1 MLYMNNIIQEAVD
14 ISSGRN
20 FIPNRMRYRL
30 PMSKTNNSIFLL
42 SDSYEYDI
50 ELIKKIPPPKTDY
63 KQILI
68 PYKVIDKIGVRPF
81 RFIMTQNE
89 FNKKI
94 TYLDDQKLIPK
105 LIPLRYP
112 YPKNIENNLYIPIS
126 EIMKGITPYLRQLPL
141 QKIKMDIFS
150 LFNQIM
156 FHFNFSKNKILIIDV
171 NRFPIYQNL
180 NVDTYKT
187 DLINSLLTAYM
198 FNPPETIKRM
208 DWTFIFRASDVDYK
222 FDLRTWDRRD
232 ITLMRNMLKEIGKPN
247 ATTAK
252 TNEEAGESVDDFTKS
267 DESVDTSIT
276 TVSGELTETID
287 EVPNESEQIGGENI
301 SDTEITGMLERNKSV
316 TDSLK
321 ATLSKYKDQIPA
333 SVQTTDNESEKVAK
347 AQLYNAKTLSI
358 NAQLISRINPDKS
371 KISNYETIA
380 NDLTPVG
387 DAPVEKQIIDKAAK
401 SLAQDV
407 QPVDTSKTDT
417 VVTSA
422 RELKIRKQVGQL
434 KLNNVTFDTLATVT
448 DTPLPIP
455 RKPRNIVTT
464 CPSAQK
470 STPFTSIAKE
480 YEDNLM
486 DRDIVAT
493 FMNLSSLP
501 DGFYVT
507 NVEVTDISTATTLM
521 NNWRVTLKN
530 KSSDKSSVI
539 NIRVPKVIN
548 GRFYNNGIW
557 YNIGKQDFPIP
568 ILKISKK
575 KVIITTNY
583 NKITVE
589 RYDTKSLVD
598 IGMFTKTINS
608 LNSPDGK
615 NKYVKPG
622 NSMNSNSHYESTIE
636 YDEYAKQW
644 ASFIN
649 KEKNCEIFF
658 NRMICAKAYG
668 YVTVQP
674 NEFCCGMIN
683 KVPVVVNTETGLT
696 RDGKTLTDTML
707 QTLSEDLIS
716 QYSKTKPGKLSMY
729 TQIIIGQT
737 MPLGVAIAA
746 WEGITSLLKKSNVK
760 ALFVD
765 RSFNDSK
772 YFTIPFKDKIL
783 AIPMTTPNQLIFNGF
798 YRIPTKSFTFA
809 EFDTPIM
816 QSNSIYVDIFN
827 QQFFKQ
833 YSQLTTFITYYQF
846 FVDAITKDVCLH
858 YNIPNDI
865 AGMLIYA
872 SNMLADNSFTGE
884 NQASLYRIRSS
895 EIIPAIIHYRLAYNI
910 SRYNNS
916 VGSKSRSASFNFNPN
931 EVLNELLAVPNVTTM
946 SALNPMVELHAR
958 EEVTKKGFSGVND
971 DRAYNVV
978 KRSYDDTMIGKV
990 AMSSPNSGNVGIS
1003 RQLTANP
1010 KLTSVRGYT
1019 DTIGPDAD
1027 YNDFQLAS
1035 CSELETPGTV
1045 SRDDAI
1051 RTAIATSQT
1060 SHIVSTADAQP
1071 CLISNGFDEVVPA
1084 YLTDEFSV
1092 LADEDGKVLEET
1104 EDYLIVQYKSGK
1116 KRSINIGHRQSF
1128 NSGSGFYVDNKLLSN
1143 FHQGDSFKKDDILA
1157 YHERFFSKD
1166 SDGIVRE
1173 NIGPLAKVAFTGI
1186 YSTYEDAGIMTA
1198 KMSKRLATK
1207 ITMKQMFKLN
1217 ATDDIERIVQV
1228 GDEVEIGDPLITF
1241 GLGDT
1246 GDKAVDNFLR
1256 AFQDKD
1262 GTNSAIDSAKRI
1274 LRSKEAGTVVDVK
1287 IYTCKSLDRLSPSL
1301 FNIVDGHFKENIRRR
1316 RTLDK
1321 YERGN
1326 NVYKMGMLYDRPTE
1340 PLKGSTIKGIT
1351 CDVLVE
1357 VYIEHG
1363 DECSVGDKCVAYAAS
1378 KQIIS
1383 EVIPEGLEPYSE
1395 SRPDEEISMFVA
1407 SSSILKRMIPSVV
1420 VIAAG
1425 NKCLVETKNAIRKI
1439 WES

>member
-1 MLYMNNIIQEAVD
+1 MPVIQEAVD
-14 ISSGRN
+14 ITAGRN

-30 PMSKTNNSIFLL
+30 PMSKTNNSVFLL
-42 SDSYEYDI
+42 SDSFEYDV

-63 KQILI
+63 KQIII
-68 PYKVIDKIGVRPF
+68 PFKVIDKIEVKPF
-81 RFIMTQNE
+81 RYIMSQNE
-89 FNKKI
+89 FNKKL
-94 TYLDDQKLIPK
+94 TYIDDQKLLPK
-105 LIPLRYP
+105 LVPSRYP
-112 YPKNIENNLYIPIS
+112 YPKTIENNIYIPIS
-126 EIMKGITPYLRQLPL
+126 EIFKMVTPYLRQMSI
-141 QKIKMDIFS
+141 QKIKEKIFP

-156 FHFNFSKNKILIIDV
+156 FHFNWSRNKILVIDV
-171 NRFPIYQNL
+171 TRFPIYQTL
-180 NVDTYKT
+180 NMDTYKS
-187 DLINSLLTAYM
+187 DLINALLTAYM
-198 FNPPETIKRM
+198 FNSPDTIKKM
-208 DWTFIFRASDVDYK
+208 DWTIIFRAQDVDYK
-222 FDLRTWDRRD
+222 FDLRTWDKRD
-232 ITLMRNMLKEIGKPN
+232 LTLMRNMLKAIGKPN

-252 TNEEAGESVDDFTKS
+252 TNEEAGESVDDFMAADDEEEVS
-267 DESVDTSIT
+267 DSVENL
-276 TVSGELTETID
+276 SGEIKDVVNDVPDATED
-287 EVPNESEQIGGENI
+287 I
-301 SDTEITGMLERNKSV
+301 SDPEVAGLLERNRSV

-321 ATLSKYKDQIPA
+321 STLSKYQNQIPTAIAPEEKDANA
-333 SVQTTDNESEKVAK
+333 SK
-347 AQLYNAKTLSI
+347 QLYNAKTLSI
-358 NAQLISRINPDKS
+358 NAQLISRINPDKTTV
-371 KISNYETIA
+371 SNYETIA
-380 NDLTPVG
+380 NDLTPAG
-387 DAPVEKQIIDKAAK
+387 DTPVEKQIIDKAAK
-401 SLAQDV
+401 ELSHDV

-417 VVTSA
+417 VTTSA

-434 KLNNVTFDTLATVT
+434 KLNNVTFDTLSTVT
-448 DTPLPIP
+448 DTPLPIA

-470 STPFTSIAKE
+470 STPFANIAKE
-480 YEDNLM
+480 YEDKLL

-493 FMNLSSLP
+493 FMNLSNLP
-501 DGFYVT
+501 DGFYVAK
-507 NVEVTDISTATTLM
+507 VDVSDVSTATTLM

-539 NIRVPKVIN
+539 NIRVPKVVN

-598 IGMFTKTINS
+598 IGIFTKTINAMS
-608 LNSPDGK
+608 DATGK

-622 NSMNSNSHYESTIE
+622 SSVNTNSRFESTIE

-644 ASFIN
+644 ISFIN
-649 KEKNCEIFF
+649 KEADCEIYF
-658 NRMICAKAYG
+658 NRTTALKAYQF
-668 YVTVQP
+668 VTVQP

-683 KVPVVVNTETGLT
+683 KVPVVVNTDTGLT
-696 RDGKTLTDTML
+696 RDGRTLTDTML
-707 QTLSEDLIS
+707 RTLPGEYIE
-716 QYSKTKPGKLSMY
+716 QYNRIKPGKLSMY

-746 WEGITSLLKKSNVK
+746 WEGITSLLRKSGVK

-783 AIPMTTPNQLIFNGF
+783 AIPLTTANQLVFNGF
-798 YRIPTKSFTFA
+798 YRIPTKSFNFA
-809 EFDTPIM
+809 DFDTTIM
-816 QSNSIYVDIFN
+816 NSNSIYVDIFN

-865 AGMLIYA
+865 AGMLLYA

-884 NQASLYRIRSS
+884 NHASLYRIRSS

-910 SRYNNS
+910 SKYNNS

-971 DRAYNVV
+971 DRAYTVA
-978 KRSYDDTMIGKV
+978 KRSYDDSMIGKI

-1019 DTIGPDAD
+1019 DNIGPDSD
-1027 YNDFQLAS
+1027 YDDFQLAS

-1060 SHIVSTADAQP
+1060 AHIVSTADAQP

-1104 EDYLIVQYKSGK
+1104 EDFLIVQYKSGK

-1128 NSGSGFYVDNKLLSN
+1128 NSGSGFYVDNRLLSN
-1143 FHQGDSFKKDDILA
+1143 FHQGDSFRKDDILA
-1157 YHERFFSKD
+1157 YHNKFFSKD

-1207 ITMKQMFKLN
+1207 LTMRQVFKLN
-1217 ATDDIERIVQV
+1217 AIDDVERIVQI
-1228 GDEVEIGDPLITF
+1228 GDEVEVGDPLITF

-1246 GDKAVDNFLR
+1246 GDKAVDNFLK

-1262 GTNSAIDSAKRI
+1262 GSNSAVDSAKRI
-1274 LRSKEAGTVVDVK
+1274 MRSKEAGVVVDVK
-1287 IYTCKSLDRLSPSL
+1287 IYTCKSMDRLSPSL
-1301 FNIVDGHFKENIRRR
+1301 YEIVNNHFKDNIKKR

-1321 YERGN
+1321 YEKGN
-1326 NVYKMGMLYDRPTE
+1326 DVYKMGMLYDRPTE

-1357 VYIEHG
+1357 VYIEHE
-1363 DECSVGDKCVAYAAS
+1363 DEASVGDKCVAYAAS
-1378 KQIIS
+1378 KQVLS
-1383 EVIPEGLEPYSE
+1383 EVIPEGMEPYSE
-1395 SRPDEEISMFVA
+1395 TRPDEEISMFVA
-1407 SSSILKRMIPSVV
+1407 PASILKRMIPSIV
-1420 VIAAG
+1420 VIASG
-1425 NKCLVETKNAIRKI
+1425 NKVLVETKRRIRKI
-1439 WES
+1439 WEG

>member
-1 MLYMNNIIQEAVD
+1 MIIQEAVD
-14 ISSGRN
+14 LSAGRN

-42 SDSYEYDI
+42 SDSFEYDI
-50 ELIKKIPPPKTDY
+50 ELIKKIPPPKTEY

-68 PYKVIDKIGVRPF
+68 PYKVMDKIDVKPF
-81 RFIMTQNE
+81 RFIMSQNE

-94 TYLDDQKLIPK
+94 MYVDEQKLLPK

-112 YPKNIENNLYIPIS
+112 YPKTIESNLFIPIS
-126 EIMKGITPYLRQLPL
+126 EIIKSVTPYLRMMST
-141 QKIKMDIFS
+141 QKIKEKIFQ
-150 LFNQIM
+150 LFGQIM
-156 FHFNFSKNKILIIDV
+156 HHFNYSRNKILIIDTT
-171 NRFPIYQNL
+171 RFPIYQNL
-180 NVDTYKT
+180 SMETYKT
-187 DLINSLLTAYM
+187 DLINALLTAYM
-198 FNPPETIKRM
+198 FNPVESIRKM
-208 DWTFIFRASDVDYK
+208 DWTIIFRGIDVDYK
-222 FDLRTWDRRD
+222 FDMRLFDKRD
-232 ITLMRNMLKEIGKPN
+232 LSLLRNMLKTIGKPN

-252 TNEEAGESVDDFTKS
+252 TNEEAGESVDDFASSSS
-267 DESVDTSIT
+267 DDDVD
-276 TVSGELTETID
+276 VASGDIEEAIND
-287 EVPNESEQIGGENI
+287 VPNESEEIGGDI
-301 SDTEITGMLERNKSV
+301 KMSDPEIVDLLNNKRSI
-316 TDSLK
+316 TDDIK
-321 ATLSKYKDQIPA
+321 GTISKYKNKLPTSATIQNA
-333 SVQTTDNESEKVAK
+333 TTQDDAAK
-347 AQLYNAKTLSI
+347 KLYNAKTLSV
-358 NAQLISRINPDKS
+358 NAQLISRINPDKTL
-371 KISNYETIA
+371 ISNYETIA
-380 NDLTPVG
+380 NDLTPAG
-387 DAPVEKQIIDKAAK
+387 DTPVEKQIINKAAK
-401 SLAQDV
+401 ELAQDV

-434 KLNNVTFDTLATVT
+434 KLNNVTFETLSTVT
-448 DTPLPIP
+448 DTPLPVS
-455 RKPRNIVTT
+455 RKPRNLTTT
-464 CPSAQK
+464 CPSALK
-470 STPFTSIAKE
+470 STPMLQLSSE
-480 YEDNLM
+480 YEDKLM

-493 FMNLSSLP
+493 FMNLSALP
-501 DGFYVT
+501 DGFYVS
-507 NVEVTDISTATTLM
+507 NVEVTDISTVTSLM

-530 KSSDKSSVI
+530 KSSDKTSVI
-539 NIRVPKVIN
+539 NIRVPKVKN

-598 IGMFTKTINS
+598 IGMFTKTINAM
-608 LNSPDGK
+608 NDATGK

-622 NSMNSNSHYESTIE
+622 NSINSNSRFESTIE

-649 KEKNCEIFF
+649 KDAACEIYF
-658 NRMICAKAYG
+658 NRTVCLKAYSF
-668 YVTVQP
+668 VTVQP

-683 KVPVVVNTETGLT
+683 KVPIVVNTETGLT
-696 RDGKTLTDTML
+696 RNGKTLTDTML
-707 QTLSEDLIS
+707 HTLPGEYIE
-716 QYSKTKPGKLSMY
+716 QYNRIKPGKLSMY

-746 WEGITSLLKKSNVK
+746 WEGITSLIKKSNVQ
-760 ALFVD
+760 ALFVNKQ
-765 RSFNDSK
+765 FNDPK
-772 YFTIPFKDKIL
+772 YMTIPFKDKIL

-798 YRIPTKSFTFA
+798 YRIPTKSFNFA
-809 EFDTPIM
+809 DFDTPIM
-816 QSNSIYVDIFN
+816 NSNSIYVDIFN

-865 AGMLIYA
+865 TGMLIYA

-910 SRYNNS
+910 SKYNNS

-978 KRSYDDTMIGKV
+978 KRSYDDTMIGKI

-1010 KLTSVRGYT
+1010 KLTSTRGYT

-1035 CSELETPGTV
+1035 CSELETPGTI

-1060 SHIVSTADAQP
+1060 SHIVSTAGAQP
-1071 CLISNGFDEVVPA
+1071 CLISNGFDEVAPA
-1084 YLTDEFSV
+1084 YLTDEFAV

-1104 EDYLIVQYKSGK
+1104 EDFLIIQYKSGK

-1143 FHQGDSFKKDDILA
+1143 FHQNDSFKKDDILA
-1157 YHERFFSKD
+1157 YHEKYFSKD

-1186 YSTYEDAGIMTA
+1186 YSTYEDAGIMTT
-1198 KMSKRLATK
+1198 KMSKLLATK
-1207 ITMKQMFKLN
+1207 LTMRQIFKLN
-1217 ATDDIERIVQV
+1217 AIDDVEKIVQV
-1228 GDEVEIGDPLITF
+1228 GDEVEVGDPLITF

-1246 GDKAVDNFLR
+1246 GDKAVDNFLK

-1262 GTNSAIDSAKRI
+1262 GSNSAIDSAKRV
-1274 LRSKEAGTVVDVK
+1274 LRSKDAGTVVDVK
-1287 IYTCKSLDRLSPSL
+1287 IYTCKSMDRLSPSL
-1301 FNIVDGHFKENIRRR
+1301 YEIINNHFKENTKRR

-1321 YERGN
+1321 YEKGN

-1357 VYIEHG
+1357 IYIEHE
-1363 DECSVGDKCVAYAAS
+1363 DEQSVGDKCVAYAAS
-1378 KQIIS
+1378 KQVTS

-1395 SRPDEEISMFVA
+1395 DEPNEEISMFVA
-1407 SSSILKRMIPSVV
+1407 GASILKRMVPSVV
-1420 VIAAG
+1420 IIAAG
-1425 NKCLVETKNAIRKI
+1425 NKVLVSTKKAIREI
-1439 WES
+1439 WENS

>member
-1 MLYMNNIIQEAVD
+1 MNIIQEAVD
-14 ISSGRN
+14 LSAGRN
-20 FIPNRMRYRL
+20 FIPNRMGYRL
-30 PMSKTNNSIFLL
+30 PMSKTNNSVFLL

-50 ELIKKIPPPKTDY
+50 ELIKKIPQPKTDY
-63 KQILI
+63 KQIII
-68 PYKVIDKIGVRPF
+68 PFRVIDKIGVRPF
-81 RFIMTQNE
+81 RFIMNQNE
-89 FNKKI
+89 YNKKL
-94 TYLDDQKLIPK
+94 TYLEEQKMIPR
-105 LIPLRYP
+105 LVPIRYP
-112 YPKNIENNLYIPIS
+112 YPKNIEGNLYIPIS
-126 EIMKGITPYLRQLPL
+126 EIIKMVTPFLRQLPI
-141 QKIKMDIFS
+141 QKIKAEIFS

-156 FHFNFSKNKILIIDV
+156 FHFNWSKNKILYIDT
-171 NRFPIYQNL
+171 NRFRICQTL
-180 NVDTYKT
+180 SVETYKS
-187 DLINSLLTAYM
+187 DLINALLTAYM
-198 FNPPETIKRM
+198 FNPPDTIKKL
-208 DWTFIFRASDVDYK
+208 DWTIVFHSSDVDYK
-222 FDLRTWDRRD
+222 FDMRTWDKRD
-232 ITLMRNMLKEIGKPN
+232 LTLMRNMLKAIGKPN
-247 ATTAK
+247 PTLPK
-252 TNEEAGESVDDFTKS
+252 TNEETGESIDDFMGKDEEVEDSS
-267 DESVDTSIT
+267 DG
-276 TVSGELTETID
+276 VSGEIQGAID
-287 EVPNESEQIGGENI
+287 EVPEENERIGGDDNN
-301 SDTEITGMLERNKSV
+301 SDPEITGMLERNRSV
-316 TDSLK
+316 TDELK
-321 ATLSKYKDQIPA
+321 STLSKYKSKLPTSMD
-333 SVQTTDNESEKVAK
+333 TSEEEKNPSK
-347 AQLYNAKTLSI
+347 QLYNAKTLSI
-358 NAQLISRINPDKS
+358 NAELISRITPDKS

-380 NDLTPVG
+380 RDLTPVG
-387 DAPVEKQIIDKAAK
+387 DTPVEKQIIDKASK
-401 SLAQDV
+401 ELAQNV

-434 KLNNVTFDTLATVT
+434 KLNNVTFDTLSTVT
-448 DTPLPIP
+448 DTPLPTP
-455 RKPRNIVTT
+455 RKPRKIVTT
-464 CPSAQK
+464 CPSALQ
-470 STPFTSIAKE
+470 STKFAYVAKE

-507 NVEVTDISTATTLM
+507 NVEVTDISTVTSLM
-521 NNWRVTLKN
+521 NNWKVTLKN
-530 KSSDKSSVI
+530 KLSDKSFSI
-539 NIRVPKVIN
+539 NIRIPKINN

-608 LNSPDGK
+608 MNDQEGK

-622 NSMNSNSHYESTIE
+622 NSMNTNSHYESTIE

-644 ASFIN
+644 LSFIN
-649 KEKNCEIFF
+649 KEAECEIYF
-658 NRMICAKAYG
+658 NRTVCLKAYQF
-668 YVTVQP
+668 VTVQP

-683 KVPVVVNTETGLT
+683 KVPVVLNTETGLT
-696 RDGKTLTDTML
+696 RSGQTLTDTML
-707 QTLSEDLIS
+707 STLSKDYIDR
-716 QYSKTKPGKLSMY
+716 YNKIKPGKLSMY

-737 MPLGVAIAA
+737 IPLGVAIGA
-746 WEGITSLLKKSNVK
+746 WEGITSLIKKSNVK

-765 RSFNDSK
+765 KSFSDPK
-772 YFTIPFKDKIL
+772 YFVIPFKDKRL

-798 YRIPTKSFTFA
+798 YRIPTSSFNYA
-809 EFDTPIM
+809 DFDVPIM

-916 VGSKSRSASFNFNPN
+916 VGSKSRSAAFNFNPN

-946 SALNPMVELHAR
+946 SALNPMVELHGR
-958 EEVTKKGFSGVND
+958 EEITKKGFSGVND
-971 DRAYNVV
+971 DRAYNLA
-978 KRSYDDTMIGKV
+978 KRSYDDTMIGKI
-990 AMSSPNSGNVGIS
+990 AMSSPNSANVGIS
-1003 RQLTANP
+1003 RQLTVDP
-1010 KLTSVRGYT
+1010 KITSVRGYT
-1019 DTIGPDAD
+1019 DTTGIDGD

-1035 CSELETPGTV
+1035 ASELETPGTV

-1092 LADEDGKVLEET
+1092 IADEDGKVLEET
-1104 EDYLIVQYKSGK
+1104 EDFLIVQYKSGK

-1128 NSGSGFYVDNKLLSN
+1128 NSGSGFYVDNKLQSN

-1166 SDGIVRE
+1166 NDGVVRE

-1186 YSTYEDAGIMTA
+1186 YSTYEDAGIMTT

-1217 ATDDIERIVQV
+1217 ATDDIERIVSV
-1228 GDEVEIGDPLITF
+1228 GDEVEIGDPMVVF

-1256 AFQDKD
+1256 AFQNKE
-1262 GTNSAIDSAKRI
+1262 GENSVLDSAKRI

-1287 IYTCKSLDRLSPSL
+1287 IYTCKSMEKLSPSL
-1301 FNIVDGHFKENIRRR
+1301 FDIVDNHFKENIRRR
-1316 RTLDK
+1316 KTLDK
-1321 YERGN
+1321 YERGDS
-1326 NVYKMGMLYDRPTE
+1326 VYKMGMFYDRPTE

-1357 VYIEHG
+1357 VYVEHE
-1363 DECSVGDKCVAYAAS
+1363 DEASVGDKCVAYAAS
-1378 KQIIS
+1378 KQVLS
-1383 EVIPEGLEPYSE
+1383 EVVPPGLEPYAE

-1407 SSSILKRMIPSVV
+1407 SASILKRMIPSIMIV
-1420 VIAAG
+1420 ASG
-1425 NKCLVETKNAIRKI
+1425 NKVLVELKRQMRKI

>member
-1 MLYMNNIIQEAVD
+1 MPVIQEAVD
-14 ISSGRN
+14 LSAGRN

-30 PMSKTNNSIFLL
+30 PMSKTNNSVFLL

-63 KQILI
+63 KQIVI
-68 PYKVIDKIGVRPF
+68 PFKVIDKIEVKPF
-81 RFIMTQNE
+81 RYIMTQNE
-89 FNKKI
+89 FNKKL
-94 TYLDDQKLIPK
+94 TYLEDQKLLPK
-105 LIPLRYP
+105 LIPIRYP
-112 YPKNIENNLYIPIS
+112 YPKTIENNIYIPIS
-126 EIMKGITPYLRQLPL
+126 EIFKMVTPYLRQMPI
-141 QKIKMDIFS
+141 QKIKAKIFS

-156 FHFNFSKNKILIIDV
+156 FHFNWSKNKILVIDV
-171 NRFPIYQNL
+171 TRFPVYQTL
-180 NVDTYKT
+180 NMDTYKS
-187 DLINSLLTAYM
+187 DLINALLTAYM
-198 FNPPETIKRM
+198 FNPPDTIKKM
-208 DWTFIFRASDVDYK
+208 DWTIIFRAPDVDYK
-222 FDLRTWDRRD
+222 FDLRTWDKRD
-232 ITLMRNMLKEIGKPN
+232 LTLLRNMLKAIGKPN

-252 TNEEAGESVDDFTKS
+252 TNEEAGESVDDFMGQDEEVS
-267 DESVDTSIT
+267 DSVEG
-276 TVSGELTETID
+276 VSGEVKGAID
-287 EVPNESEQIGGENI
+287 EVPNESEQIGGDVDI
-301 SDTEITGMLERNKSV
+301 SDPEITGLLERNRSV

-321 ATLSKYKDQIPA
+321 STLSKYQSQLPT
-333 SVQTTDNESEKVAK
+333 SGNPETTTNTEK
-347 AQLYNAKTLSI
+347 QLYNAKTLSI
-358 NAQLISRINPDKS
+358 NAQLISRINPDKTTV
-371 KISNYETIA
+371 SNYETIA
-380 NDLTPVG
+380 NDLTPAG
-387 DAPVEKQIIDKAAK
+387 DTPVEKQIIDKAAK
-401 SLAQDV
+401 ELSHDV

-417 VVTSA
+417 VTTSA

-434 KLNNVTFDTLATVT
+434 KLNNVTFDTLSTVT
-448 DTPLPIP
+448 DTPMPIA
-455 RKPRNIVTT
+455 RKPRHIVTT
-464 CPSAQK
+464 CPAAQK
-470 STPFTSIAKE
+470 STPFASIAKE
-480 YEDNLM
+480 YEDKLL

-493 FMNLSSLP
+493 FMNLSALP
-501 DGFYVT
+501 DGFYVA

-598 IGMFTKTINS
+598 IGMFTKTINAM
-608 LNSPDGK
+608 NDAAGK

-622 NSMNSNSHYESTIE
+622 NSINTNSRFESTIE

-644 ASFIN
+644 ISFIN
-649 KEKNCEIFF
+649 KEANCEIYF
-658 NRMICAKAYG
+658 NRTVCLKAFQ

-683 KVPVVVNTETGLT
+683 KVPVVINTETGLT
-696 RDGKTLTDTML
+696 RDGRTLTDTML
-707 QTLSEDLIS
+707 RTLPGEYIE
-716 QYSKTKPGKLSMY
+716 QYNRIKPGKLSMY

-746 WEGITSLLKKSNVK
+746 WEGITSLLRKSGVK

-765 RSFNDSK
+765 KSFNDSK

-783 AIPMTTPNQLIFNGF
+783 AIPLTTPNQLIFNGF
-798 YRIPTKSFTFA
+798 YRIPTKSFNFA
-809 EFDTPIM
+809 DFDTTIM
-816 QSNSIYVDIFN
+816 NSNSIYVDIFN

-884 NQASLYRIRSS
+884 NHSSLYRIRSS

-910 SRYNNS
+910 SKYNNS

-978 KRSYDDTMIGKV
+978 KRSYDDSMIGKI

-1003 RQLTANP
+1003 RQLTADP

-1198 KMSKRLATK
+1198 KMSKRLATRL
-1207 ITMKQMFKLN
+1207 TMKQMFKLN
-1217 ATDDIERIVQV
+1217 AIDDVEKIVQV
-1228 GDEVEIGDPLITF
+1228 GDEIEVGDPLITF

-1246 GDKAVDNFLR
+1246 GDKAVDNFLK

-1262 GTNSAIDSAKRI
+1262 GSNSAVDSAKRVM
-1274 LRSKEAGTVVDVK
+1274 RSKEAGTVVDVK
-1287 IYTCKSLDRLSPSL
+1287 IYTCKSMDRLSPSL
-1301 FNIVDGHFKENIRRR
+1301 YDIVDKHFKENIKRR

-1321 YERGN
+1321 YEKGN

-1357 VYIEHG
+1357 IYIEHE
-1363 DECSVGDKCVAYAAS
+1363 DEASVGDKCVAYAAS
-1378 KQIIS
+1378 KQVLS
-1383 EVIPEGLEPYSE
+1383 EVIPEGMEPYSE
-1395 SRPDEEISMFVA
+1395 TRPDEEISMFVA
-1407 SSSILKRMIPSVV
+1407 PASILKRMIPSI
-1420 VIAAG
+1420 VIIASG
-1425 NKCLVETKNAIRKI
+1425 NKVLVEAKRKI
-1439 WES
+1439 REIWEKG

>member
-1 MLYMNNIIQEAVD
+1 MSIIQEAVD
-14 ISSGRN
+14 LSAGRN
-20 FIPNRMRYRL
+20 FIPNRMRYKL
-30 PMSKTNNSIFLL
+30 PMSKTNNSVFLL

-68 PYKVIDKIGVRPF
+68 PFKVIDKIEVKPF
-81 RFIMTQNE
+81 RFLMSQNE
-89 FNKKI
+89 FNKKL
-94 TYLDDQKLIPK
+94 TYLDEQKLLPK
-105 LIPLRYP
+105 LIPIRYP
-112 YPKNIENNLYIPIS
+112 YPKTIENNIYIPIS
-126 EIMKGITPYLRQLPL
+126 EIIKAVTPYLRQMSI
-141 QKIKMDIFS
+141 QKIKDKIFQ

-156 FHFNFSKNKILIIDV
+156 FHFNYSRNKILIIDV
-171 NRFPIYQNL
+171 TRFPVYQNL
-180 NVDTYKT
+180 NMDTYKS
-187 DLINSLLTAYM
+187 DLINALLTAYM
-198 FNPPETIKRM
+198 FNPPDTIKRM
-208 DWTFIFRASDVDYK
+208 DWTFIFRAPDVDYK
-222 FDLRTWDRRD
+222 FDLRTWDKRD
-232 ITLMRNMLKEIGKPN
+232 LTLMRNMLKAIGKPN
-247 ATTAK
+247 ATTAQS
-252 TNEEAGESVDDFTKS
+252 NEEAGESVDDFMGKDEDVS
-267 DESVDTSIT
+267 DNIEG
-276 TVSGELTETID
+276 VSGEVKGAID
-287 EVPNESEQIGGENI
+287 EVPNESEQIGGDIDI
-301 SDTEITGMLERNKSV
+301 SDPEITGMLERNRSV
-316 TDSLK
+316 TNSLK
-321 ATLSKYKDQIPA
+321 STLSKYQSQIPTA
-333 SVQTTDNESEKVAK
+333 SIPSDTQKDAEK
-347 AQLYNAKTLSI
+347 QLYNAKTLSV
-358 NAQLISRINPDKS
+358 NAQLISKINPDKS
-371 KISNYETIA
+371 IVSNYQTIA
-380 NDLTPVG
+380 NDLTPAG
-387 DAPVEKQIIDKAAK
+387 DNPVEKQIIDKAAK
-401 SLAQDV
+401 ELAHDV
-407 QPVDTSKTDT
+407 QPVDTSKTDD
-417 VVTSA
+417 VITSA

-434 KLNNVTFDTLATVT
+434 KLNNVTFDTLSTVT
-448 DTPLPIP
+448 DTPLPIA

-464 CPSAQK
+464 CPAAQK
-470 STPFTSIAKE
+470 STPFTSISKE
-480 YEDNLM
+480 YEDKLM

-501 DGFYVT
+501 DGFYVS

-539 NIRVPKVIN
+539 NIRVPKVVN

-598 IGMFTKTINS
+598 IGIFTKTINAVNDS
-608 LNSPDGK
+608 TGK

-622 NSMNSNSHYESTIE
+622 SSINSNSRFESTIE

-644 ASFIN
+644 TSFIN
-649 KEKNCEIFF
+649 KDAACEIYFS
-658 NRMICAKAYG
+658 RTVCSKLYP

-696 RDGKTLTDTML
+696 RDGRTLTDTML
-707 QTLSEDLIS
+707 RTLPG
-716 QYSKTKPGKLSMY
+716 QYIEQYNKIKPGKLSMY

-746 WEGITSLLKKSNVK
+746 WEGITSLLRKSGVK

-765 RSFNDSK
+765 RSFNDPK

-783 AIPMTTPNQLIFNGF
+783 ALPLTTPNQLIFNGF
-798 YRIPTKSFTFA
+798 YRIPTKSFTFT

-816 QSNSIYVDIFN
+816 NSNSIYVDIFN

-910 SRYNNS
+910 SKYNNS

-978 KRSYDDTMIGKV
+978 KRSYDDTMIGKI

-1104 EDYLIVQYKSGK
+1104 EDFLIVQYKSGK
-1116 KRSINIGHRQSF
+1116 KRSINIGHRESF

-1186 YSTYEDAGIMTA
+1186 YSTYEDAGIMTT

-1207 ITMKQMFKLN
+1207 IIMKQMFKLN
-1217 ATDDIERIVQV
+1217 AIDDIEKIVQV
-1228 GDEVEIGDPLITF
+1228 GDEIEVGDPLITF

-1246 GDKAVDNFLR
+1246 GDKAVDNFLK

-1262 GTNSAIDSAKRI
+1262 GSNSAIDSAKRI
-1274 LRSKEAGTVVDVK
+1274 MRSKEAGTVVDVK
-1287 IYTCKSLDRLSPSL
+1287 IYTCKSMDRLSPSL
-1301 FNIVDGHFKENIRRR
+1301 YDIVNNHFKENIKRR

-1321 YERGN
+1321 YEKGN

-1357 VYIEHG
+1357 IYIEHE
-1363 DECSVGDKCVAYAAS
+1363 DEQSVGDKCVAYAAS
-1378 KQIIS
+1378 KQITS

-1395 SRPDEEISMFVA
+1395 DEPNEEISMFVA
-1407 SSSILKRMIPSVV
+1407 GASILKRMIPSVV
-1420 VIAAG
+1420 IIAAG
-1425 NKCLVETKNAIRKI
+1425 NKVLVKTKKKIREI
-1439 WES
+1439 WENS

>member
-1 MLYMNNIIQEAVD
+1 MIIQEAVD
-14 ISSGRN
+14 LSAGRN

-42 SDSYEYDI
+42 SDSFEYDI
-50 ELIKKIPPPKTDY
+50 ELIKKIPPPKTEY

-68 PYKVIDKIGVRPF
+68 PYKVMDKIDVKPF
-81 RFIMTQNE
+81 RFIMSQNE

-94 TYLDDQKLIPK
+94 MYVDEQKLLPK

-112 YPKNIENNLYIPIS
+112 YPKTIESNLFIPIS
-126 EIMKGITPYLRQLPL
+126 EIIKSVTPYLRMMST
-141 QKIKMDIFS
+141 QKIKEKIFQ
-150 LFNQIM
+150 LFGQIM
-156 FHFNFSKNKILIIDV
+156 HHFNYSRNKILIIDTT
-171 NRFPIYQNL
+171 RFPIYQNL
-180 NVDTYKT
+180 SMETYKT
-187 DLINSLLTAYM
+187 DLINALLTAYM
-198 FNPPETIKRM
+198 FNPVESIRKM
-208 DWTFIFRASDVDYK
+208 DWTIIFRGIDVDYK
-222 FDLRTWDRRD
+222 FDMRLFDKRD
-232 ITLMRNMLKEIGKPN
+232 LSLLRNMLKTIGKPN

-252 TNEEAGESVDDFTKS
+252 TNEEAGESVDDFTASSS
-267 DESVDTSIT
+267 DDVEDVA
-276 TVSGELTETID
+276 SGDIEEAIND
-287 EVPNESEQIGGENI
+287 VPNESEEIGVDI
-301 SDTEITGMLERNKSV
+301 KMSDPEIVDLLNNKRSI
-316 TDSLK
+316 TDDIK
-321 ATLSKYKDQIPA
+321 GTISKYKNKLPTSATIQNA
-333 SVQTTDNESEKVAK
+333 TTQDDAAK
-347 AQLYNAKTLSI
+347 KLYNAKTLSV
-358 NAQLISRINPDKS
+358 NAQLISRINPDKTL
-371 KISNYETIA
+371 ISNYETIA
-380 NDLTPVG
+380 NDLTPAG
-387 DAPVEKQIIDKAAK
+387 DTPVEKQIINKAAK
-401 SLAQDV
+401 ELAQDV

-417 VVTSA
+417 VITSA

-434 KLNNVTFDTLATVT
+434 KLNNVTFETLSTVT
-448 DTPLPIP
+448 DTPLPVP
-455 RKPRNIVTT
+455 RKPRNLTTT
-464 CPSAQK
+464 CPSALK
-470 STPFTSIAKE
+470 STPMLQLSSE
-480 YEDNLM
+480 YEDKLM

-493 FMNLSSLP
+493 FMNLSALP
-501 DGFYVT
+501 DGFYVS
-507 NVEVTDISTATTLM
+507 NVEVTDISTVTSLM

-530 KSSDKSSVI
+530 KSSDKTSVI
-539 NIRVPKVIN
+539 NIRVPKVKN

-598 IGMFTKTINS
+598 IGIFTKTINAM
-608 LNSPDGK
+608 NDATGK

-622 NSMNSNSHYESTIE
+622 SSINSNSRFESTIE

-649 KEKNCEIFF
+649 KDAACEIYF
-658 NRMICAKAYG
+658 NRTVCLKAYSF
-668 YVTVQP
+668 VTVQP

-683 KVPVVVNTETGLT
+683 KVPIVVNTETGLT
-696 RDGKTLTDTML
+696 RNGKTLTDTML
-707 QTLSEDLIS
+707 HTLPGEYIE
-716 QYSKTKPGKLSMY
+716 QYNRIKPGKLSMY

-746 WEGITSLLKKSNVK
+746 WEGITSLIKKSNVQ
-760 ALFVD
+760 ALFVNKQ
-765 RSFNDSK
+765 FNDPK
-772 YFTIPFKDKIL
+772 YMTIPFKDKIL

-798 YRIPTKSFTFA
+798 YRIPTKSFNFA
-809 EFDTPIM
+809 DFDTPIM
-816 QSNSIYVDIFN
+816 NSNSIYVDIFN

-865 AGMLIYA
+865 TGMLIYA

-910 SRYNNS
+910 SKYNNS

-978 KRSYDDTMIGKV
+978 KRSYDDTMIGKI

-1010 KLTSVRGYT
+1010 KLTSTRGYT

-1035 CSELETPGTV
+1035 CSELETPGTI

-1060 SHIVSTADAQP
+1060 SHIVSTAGAQP
-1071 CLISNGFDEVVPA
+1071 CLISNGFDEVAPA
-1084 YLTDEFSV
+1084 YLTDEFAV

-1104 EDYLIVQYKSGK
+1104 EDFLIIQYKSGK

-1143 FHQGDSFKKDDILA
+1143 FHQNDSFKKDDILA
-1157 YHERFFSKD
+1157 YHEKYFSKD

-1186 YSTYEDAGIMTA
+1186 YSTYEDAGIMTT
-1198 KMSKRLATK
+1198 KMSKLLATK
-1207 ITMKQMFKLN
+1207 LTMRQIFKLN
-1217 ATDDIERIVQV
+1217 AIDDVEKIVQV
-1228 GDEVEIGDPLITF
+1228 GDEVEVGDPLITF

-1246 GDKAVDNFLR
+1246 GDKAVDNFLK

-1262 GTNSAIDSAKRI
+1262 GSNSAIDSAKRV
-1274 LRSKEAGTVVDVK
+1274 LRSKDAGTVVDVK
-1287 IYTCKSLDRLSPSL
+1287 IYTCKSMDRLSPSL
-1301 FNIVDGHFKENIRRR
+1301 YEIINNHFKENTKRR

-1321 YERGN
+1321 YEKGN

-1357 VYIEHG
+1357 IYIEHE
-1363 DECSVGDKCVAYAAS
+1363 DEQSVGDKCVAYAAS
-1378 KQIIS
+1378 KQVTS

-1395 SRPDEEISMFVA
+1395 DEPNEEISMFVA
-1407 SSSILKRMIPSVV
+1407 GASILKRMVPSVV
-1420 VIAAG
+1420 IIAAG
-1425 NKCLVETKNAIRKI
+1425 NKVLVSTKKAIRKI
-1439 WES
+1439 WEKG

>member
-1 MLYMNNIIQEAVD
+1 MPVIQEAVD
-14 ISSGRN
+14 LSAGRN
-20 FIPNRMRYRL
+20 FIPNRLKYRL

-50 ELIKKIPPPKTDY
+50 ELIKNIPPPKVDY

-68 PYKVIDKIGVRPF
+68 PFKVLDKIEVKPF

-89 FNKKI
+89 FNKKL
-94 TYLDDQKLIPK
+94 TYLDEQKLLPK

-112 YPKNIENNLYIPIS
+112 YPKTIEGNLYIPIS
-126 EIMKGITPYLRQLPL
+126 EIFKAVTPYLRVMSK
-141 QKIKMDIFS
+141 QKIRDKIFS

-156 FHFNFSKNKILIIDV
+156 FHFNYSRNKVLLIDV
-171 NRFPIYQNL
+171 TRYPIYQTL
-180 NVDTYKT
+180 SMETYRT
-187 DLINSLLTAYM
+187 DLINALLTAYM
-198 FNPPETIKRM
+198 FNPPETLKKL
-208 DWTFIFRASDVDYK
+208 DWTIIFRAPDVDYK
-222 FDLRTWDRRD
+222 FDLRTWDKRD
-232 ITLMRNMLKEIGKPN
+232 LTLLRNMLKAIGKPL

-252 TNEEAGESVDDFTKS
+252 TNEEAGESVDDFMGEDEEAADS
-267 DESVDTSIT
+267 VESVSAEITDTVDDVPEQDEI
-276 TVSGELTETID
+276 VSG
-287 EVPNESEQIGGENI
+287 I
-301 SDTEITGMLERNKSV
+301 SDISDPEITGLLERNRSVSTDLKS
-316 TDSLK
+316 TI
-321 ATLSKYKDQIPA
+321 SKYKGTIPSAVVTEPTPEDA
-333 SVQTTDNESEKVAK
+333 SKK
-347 AQLYNAKTLSI
+347 LYNAKTLSI
-358 NAQLISRINPDKS
+358 NAQLLSKINPDKTTV
-371 KISNYETIA
+371 SNYETIA
-380 NDLTPVG
+380 QDLTPAG
-387 DAPVEKQIIDKAAK
+387 NNPVEQKMMEKTAK
-401 SLAQDV
+401 ELAQDV

-434 KLNNVTFDTLATVT
+434 KLNNVTFETLSTVT
-448 DTPLPIP
+448 DTPLPVA
-455 RKPRNIVTT
+455 RKPRNITTT
-464 CPSAQK
+464 CPAAIK
-470 STPFTSIAKE
+470 STPFAYISKE
-480 YEDNLM
+480 YEDKLL

-501 DGFYVT
+501 DGFYVA

-521 NNWRVTLKN
+521 NNWRVTLRN
-530 KSSDKSSVI
+530 KSSDKASVI

-598 IGMFTKTINS
+598 IGLLTKTINGMTDA
-608 LNSPDGK
+608 NGK

-622 NSMNSNSHYESTIE
+622 SSINTNARFESTIE

-644 ASFIN
+644 ISFIN
-649 KEKNCEIFF
+649 KEAKCEIYF
-658 NRMICAKAYG
+658 NRTTCAKAFSF
-668 YVTVQP
+668 VTVQP

-683 KVPVVVNTETGLT
+683 QVPIVVNTETGLT
-696 RDGKTLTDTML
+696 RDGRTLTDTML
-707 QTLSEDLIS
+707 RTLPGDYIS
-716 QYSKTKPGKLSMY
+716 QYQKMKPGKLSMY

-737 MPLGVAIAA
+737 IPMGVAIAA
-746 WEGITSLLKKSNVK
+746 WEGITSLLKKSGVQ
-760 ALFVD
+760 ALFVN
-765 RSFNDSK
+765 RGFNDSK

-783 AIPMTTPNQLIFNGF
+783 AIPLTTPNQLIFNGF
-798 YRIPTKSFTFA
+798 YRVPTKSFNFA

-865 AGMLIYA
+865 SGMLIYA

-910 SRYNNS
+910 SKYNNS
-916 VGSKSRSASFNFNPN
+916 VGSKSRSATFNFNPN

-978 KRSYDDTMIGKV
+978 KRSYDDTMIGKI

-1003 RQLTANP
+1003 RQLTADP
-1010 KLTSVRGYT
+1010 KLTSTRGYT

-1207 ITMKQMFKLN
+1207 LTMKQLFKLN
-1217 ATDDIERIVQV
+1217 AIDDVEQIVHV
-1228 GDEVEIGDPLITF
+1228 GDEIEVGDPLITF

-1246 GDKAVDNFLR
+1246 GDKAVDNFLK

-1262 GTNSAIDSAKRI
+1262 GSNSAIDSAKRV
-1274 LRSKEAGTVVDVK
+1274 LRSKEAGTVVDVR
-1287 IYTCKSLDRLSPSL
+1287 IYTCKSMDRLSPSL
-1301 FNIVDGHFKENIRRR
+1301 YNIISEHFKDNIKRRK
-1316 RTLDK
+1316 TLDK
-1321 YERGN
+1321 YEKGN

-1357 VYIEHG
+1357 IYIEHE
-1363 DECSVGDKCVAYAAS
+1363 DEASVGDKCVAYAAS
-1378 KQIIS
+1378 KQVLS
-1383 EVIPEGLEPYSE
+1383 EVVPEGLEPYAE

-1407 SSSILKRMIPSVV
+1407 PASILKRMIPSIMI
-1420 VIAAG
+1420 IASG
-1425 NKCLVETKNAIRKI
+1425 NKVLVEAKRKI
-1439 WES
+1439 REIWEKG

>member
-1 MLYMNNIIQEAVD
+1 MPVIQEATD
-14 ISSGRN
+14 ISAGRN

-30 PMSKTNNSIFLL
+30 PMSKTNNSVFLL

-63 KQILI
+63 KQIVI
-68 PYKVIDKIGVRPF
+68 PFKILDKIEVRPF
-81 RFIMTQNE
+81 RYIMTQNE
-89 FNKKI
+89 FNKRI
-94 TYLDDQKLIPK
+94 TYLDEQKLIPK
-105 LIPLRYP
+105 LVPLRYP
-112 YPKNIENNLYIPIS
+112 YPKTIENNIYIPIS
-126 EIMKGITPYLRQLPL
+126 DIVKMVTPYLRQMSV
-141 QKIKMDIFS
+141 QKIKDKIFS

-156 FHFNFSKNKILIIDV
+156 FHFNWSRNKILVIDV
-171 NRFPIYQNL
+171 TRFPVYQTL
-180 NVDTYKT
+180 SMETYKS
-187 DLINSLLTAYM
+187 DLINALLTAYM

-208 DWTFIFRASDVDYK
+208 DWTIIFRGADVDYK
-222 FDLRTWDRRD
+222 FDLRTWDKRD
-232 ITLMRNMLKEIGKPN
+232 LTLLRNMLKAIGKPN
-247 ATTAK
+247 PTAAK
-252 TNEEAGESVDDFTKS
+252 TNEEAGESVDDFMGTDDET
-267 DESVDTSIT
+267 DESIE
-276 TVSGELTETID
+276 TVSGEIEGTVN
-287 EVPNESEQIGGENI
+287 EVPNESEQIGGDVEMA
-301 SDTEITGMLERNKSV
+301 DPEIEEMLRKNRSV
-316 TDSLK
+316 TNDLK
-321 ATLSKYKDQIPA
+321 STLSQYQNKLPA
-333 SVQTTDNESEKVAK
+333 SLPEEEKNDSAK
-347 AQLYNAKTLSI
+347 QLYNAKTLSI
-358 NAQLISRINPDKS
+358 NAQLISRINPEKS
-371 KISNYETIA
+371 IVSNYETIA
-380 NDLTPVG
+380 NDLTPAG
-387 DAPVEKQIIDKAAK
+387 DNPVEKQIIDKAAK
-401 SLAQDV
+401 ELATEV

-434 KLNNVTFDTLATVT
+434 KLNNVTFDTLTSVT
-448 DTPLPIP
+448 DTPLPQA
-455 RKPRNIVTT
+455 RKPRNIATT
-464 CPSAQK
+464 CPAAIK
-470 STPFTSIAKE
+470 SSPFANIAKE
-480 YEDNLM
+480 YEDKLL

-507 NVEVTDISTATTLM
+507 NVEVSDISTATSLM

-530 KSSDKSSVI
+530 KSSEKQNII

-608 LNSPDGK
+608 MNDASGK

-622 NSMNSNSHYESTIE
+622 SSVNTNSHFESTIE

-649 KEKNCEIFF
+649 KEANCEIYF
-658 NRMICAKAYG
+658 NRTVCLKAYSF
-668 YVTVQP
+668 VTVQP

-683 KVPVVVNTETGLT
+683 KVPVVINTDTGLT
-696 RDGKTLTDTML
+696 RDGRTLTDTML
-707 QTLSEDLIS
+707 RTLPGEYIE
-716 QYSKTKPGKLSMY
+716 QYNRIKPGKLSMY

-746 WEGITSLLKKSNVK
+746 WEGITMLLKKSGVK

-783 AIPMTTPNQLIFNGF
+783 AIPLTTPNQLIFNGF
-798 YRIPTKSFTFA
+798 YRIPTKSFNFA
-809 EFDTPIM
+809 DFDTPIM
-816 QSNSIYVDIFN
+816 NSNSIYVDIFN

-865 AGMLIYA
+865 SGMLIYA

-884 NQASLYRIRSS
+884 HQASLYRIRSS

-971 DRAYNVV
+971 DRAYSLA
-978 KRSYDDTMIGKV
+978 KRSYEETMIGKI

-1003 RQLTANP
+1003 RQLTADP

-1019 DTIGPDAD
+1019 DTIGADAD

-1035 CSELETPGTV
+1035 YSELETPGTV
-1045 SRDDAI
+1045 ARDDAI

-1060 SHIVSTADAQP
+1060 SHIVSTAGAQP

-1104 EDYLIVQYKSGK
+1104 PDYLIVQYKSGK

-1143 FHQGDSFKKDDILA
+1143 FHQGDSFRKDDILA

-1186 YSTYEDAGIMTA
+1186 YSTYEDAGIMTT

-1207 ITMKQMFKLN
+1207 LTMRQVFKLN
-1217 ATDDIERIVQV
+1217 AIDDVEKIVQV
-1228 GDEVEIGDPLITF
+1228 GDEIEVGDPLITF

-1246 GDKAVDNFLR
+1246 GDKAVDNFLK
-1256 AFQDKD
+1256 AFQDKE
-1262 GTNSAIDSAKRI
+1262 GGNSAVDSAKRVM
-1274 LRSKEAGTVVDVK
+1274 RSKEAGTVVDVK
-1287 IYTCKSLDRLSPSL
+1287 IYTCKSMDRLSPSL
-1301 FNIVDGHFKENIRRR
+1301 YEIINNHFKENIKKRK
-1316 RTLDK
+1316 TLDK
-1321 YERGN
+1321 YEKGN
-1326 NVYKMGMLYDRPTE
+1326 NVYKMGMFYDRPTE
-1340 PLKGSTIKGIT
+1340 PLKSPTIKGIT

-1357 VYIEHG
+1357 IYIEHE
-1363 DECSVGDKCVAYAAS
+1363 DEASVGDKCVAYAAS
-1378 KQIIS
+1378 KQVLS

-1395 SRPDEEISMFVA
+1395 TRPDEEISMFVA
-1407 SSSILKRMIPSVV
+1407 PASILKRMIPSI
-1420 VIAAG
+1420 VIIASG
-1425 NKCLVETKNAIRKI
+1425 NKVLVETKRAIRKI

>member
-1 MLYMNNIIQEAVD
+1 MPVIQEAVD
-14 ISSGRN
+14 LSTGRN

-30 PMSKTNNSIFLL
+30 PMIKTNTSVFLL

-50 ELIKKIPPPKTDY
+50 ELIKKMPPPKTDY
-63 KQILI
+63 KQIII
-68 PYKVIDKIGVRPF
+68 PFKVIDKIEVKPF
-81 RFIMTQNE
+81 RFIMSQNE
-89 FNKKI
+89 FNKKL
-94 TYLDDQKLIPK
+94 TYLEDQKLLPK
-105 LIPLRYP
+105 LIPIRYP
-112 YPKNIENNLYIPIS
+112 YPKTIENNIYVPIS
-126 EIMKGITPYLRQLPL
+126 EIFKAVTPYLRQMPI
-141 QKIKMDIFS
+141 QKIKAKIFS

-156 FHFNFSKNKILIIDV
+156 FHFNWSRNKILIIDV
-171 NRFPIYQNL
+171 TRFPVYQNL
-180 NVDTYKT
+180 NMDTYKS

-198 FNPPETIKRM
+198 FNPPDTIKKL
-208 DWTFIFRASDVDYK
+208 DWTIIFRAPDVDYK
-222 FDLRTWDRRD
+222 FDLRRWDKRD
-232 ITLMRNMLKEIGKPN
+232 ITLMRNMLKTIGKPN
-247 ATTAK
+247 ALSAK
-252 TNEEAGESVDDFTKS
+252 TDEEAGESVDDFMAV
-267 DESVDTSIT
+267 DEVDSVEG
-276 TVSGELTETID
+276 VSGEIKGAID
-287 EVPNESEQIGGENI
+287 DVPNESEEIGGDVDI
-301 SDTEITGMLERNKSV
+301 SDPEVTDMLERNRSV

-321 ATLSKYKDQIPA
+321 STLSKYQSQIPTSVA
-333 SVQTTDNESEKVAK
+333 SATPDQTDSDSSK
-347 AQLYNAKTLSI
+347 QLYNAKTLSI
-358 NAQLISRINPDKS
+358 NAQLISRINPDKTTV
-371 KISNYETIA
+371 SNYETIA
-380 NDLTPVG
+380 NDLTPAG
-387 DAPVEKQIIDKAAK
+387 DNPVEKQIIDKAAK
-401 SLAQDV
+401 DLSQDV

-417 VVTSA
+417 VTTSA

-434 KLNNVTFDTLATVT
+434 KLNNVTFDTLSTVT
-448 DTPLPIP
+448 DTPLPAA
-455 RKPRNIVTT
+455 RKPRNITTT
-464 CPSAQK
+464 CPSAIK
-470 STPFTSIAKE
+470 STPFATISQE
-480 YEDNLM
+480 YEDKLL

-501 DGFYVT
+501 DGFYVA

-539 NIRVPKVIN
+539 NIRVPKVKN

-598 IGMFTKTINS
+598 IGMFTKTINAM
-608 LNSPDGK
+608 NDAAGK

-622 NSMNSNSHYESTIE
+622 NSINTNSRFESTIE

-644 ASFIN
+644 ISFIN
-649 KEKNCEIFF
+649 KESDCEIYFS
-658 NRMICAKAYG
+658 RTVCLKAFAF
-668 YVTVQP
+668 VTVQP

-683 KVPVVVNTETGLT
+683 KVPVVLNTETGLT
-696 RDGKTLTDTML
+696 RDGRTLTDTML
-707 QTLSEDLIS
+707 KTLPGEYIE
-716 QYSKTKPGKLSMY
+716 QYNRIKPGKLSMY

-746 WEGITSLLKKSNVK
+746 WEGITSLLKKSGVQ
-760 ALFVD
+760 ALFVN
-765 RSFNDSK
+765 RAFNDSK

-783 AIPMTTPNQLIFNGF
+783 AIPLTTPNQLIFNGF
-798 YRIPTKSFTFA
+798 YRIPTKSFNFSD
-809 EFDTPIM
+809 FDIPIM

-884 NQASLYRIRSS
+884 NHSSLYRIRSS

-910 SRYNNS
+910 SKYNNS

-978 KRSYDDTMIGKV
+978 KRSYDDSMIGKI

-1019 DTIGPDAD
+1019 DTVGPDAD
-1027 YNDFQLAS
+1027 YDDFQLAS

-1104 EDYLIVQYKSGK
+1104 EDYLIVEYKSGK

-1157 YHERFFSKD
+1157 YHEKFFSKD

-1207 ITMKQMFKLN
+1207 LTMKQMFKLN
-1217 ATDDIERIVQV
+1217 ATDDIERIVRV
-1228 GDEVEIGDPLITF
+1228 GDEIEVGDPLITF

-1246 GDKAVDNFLR
+1246 GDKAVDNFLK

-1262 GTNSAIDSAKRI
+1262 GSNSAVDSAKRVM
-1274 LRSKEAGTVVDVK
+1274 RSKEAGTVVDVK
-1287 IYTCKSLDRLSPSL
+1287 IYTCKSMDRLSPSL
-1301 FNIVDGHFKENIRRR
+1301 YDIVNDHFKENVKKR

-1357 VYIEHG
+1357 IYIEHE
-1363 DECSVGDKCVAYAAS
+1363 DEASVGDKCVAYAAS
-1378 KQIIS
+1378 KQVLS
-1383 EVIPEGLEPYSE
+1383 EVIPEGMEPYAE

-1407 SSSILKRMIPSVV
+1407 PASILKRMIPSI
-1420 VIAAG
+1420 VIIASG
-1425 NKCLVETKNAIRKI
+1425 NKVLVEAKRSIRKI
-1439 WES
+1439 WEG

>member
-1 MLYMNNIIQEAVD
+1 MPVIQEAVD
-14 ISSGRN
+14 LSAGRN

-30 PMSKTNNSIFLL
+30 PMSKTNTSVFLL

-50 ELIKKIPPPKTDY
+50 ELIKNIPPPKTDY

-68 PYKVIDKIGVRPF
+68 PFKVIDKIDVKPF
-81 RFIMTQNE
+81 RFIMSQNE
-89 FNKKI
+89 FNKKLI
-94 TYLDDQKLIPK
+94 YLDNQKLLPK
-105 LIPLRYP
+105 LVPIRYP
-112 YPKNIENNLYIPIS
+112 YPKTITNNIFIPIS
-126 EIMKGITPYLRQLPL
+126 EIMKMTTSYLRQMPI
-141 QKIKMDIFS
+141 QKIKDKIFS

-156 FHFNFSKNKILIIDV
+156 FHFNWSKNKILIIDTV
-171 NRFPIYQNL
+171 RFPIYQTL
-180 NVDTYKT
+180 TMETYKS
-187 DLINSLLTAYM
+187 DLINALLTAFM
-198 FNPPETIKRM
+198 LNPPETIKRI
-208 DWTFIFRASDVDYK
+208 DWIFIFRSPDMDYK
-222 FDLRTWDRRD
+222 FDLRTWDKRD
-232 ITLMRNMLKEIGKPN
+232 ATLLRNMLRTIGKPN
-247 ATTAK
+247 ATTA
-252 TNEEAGESVDDFTKS
+252 TTDDEAGESVDDFAGEDTGGD
-267 DESVDTSIT
+267 DEVDI
-276 TVSGELTETID
+276 VSGEID
-287 EVPNESEQIGGENI
+287 EVIDNVPNETEEIGGDAEI
-301 SDTEITGMLERNKSV
+301 SDMLERNRSV
-316 TDSLK
+316 TNDLK
-321 ATLSKYKDQIPA
+321 STLSKYKGKLPNAMED
-333 SVQTTDNESEKVAK
+333 VTTPDAAEKDAAK
-347 AQLYNAKTLSI
+347 KLYNAKTLSV
-358 NAQLISRINPDKS
+358 NAQLISRINPDRS
-371 KISNYETIA
+371 VISNYQTIA
-380 NDLTPVG
+380 NDLTPAG
-387 DAPVEKQIIDKAAK
+387 DNPVEKQIVDNAAK
-401 SLAQDV
+401 ELAGSV

-434 KLNNVTFDTLATVT
+434 KLNNVTFETLATVT
-448 DTPLPIP
+448 DTPLPVA
-455 RKPRNIVTT
+455 RKPRNVTT
-464 CPSAQK
+464 TCAAALK
-470 STPFTSIAKE
+470 STPFASISQE
-480 YEDNLM
+480 YEEKLM

-501 DGFYVT
+501 DGFYVA
-507 NVEVTDISTATTLM
+507 NVEVTDVSTVTSLM

-539 NIRVPKVIN
+539 NIRVPKVKN

-598 IGMFTKTINS
+598 IGIFTKTINS
-608 LNSPDGK
+608 MNDASGK
-615 NKYVKPG
+615 NKFVKPG
-622 NSMNSNSHYESTIE
+622 NSLNTNSHFESTIE

-644 ASFIN
+644 ISFIN
-649 KEKNCEIFF
+649 KEAACEVYF
-658 NRMICAKAYG
+658 NRQMCLKAFS

-683 KVPVVVNTETGLT
+683 KVPIVINTETGLT
-696 RDGKTLTDTML
+696 RDGRTLTDVML
-707 QTLSEDLIS
+707 KTLPGEYIE
-716 QYSKTKPGKLSMY
+716 QYNKTKPGKLSMY

-746 WEGITSLLKKSNVK
+746 WEGITSLLRKSDVK

-765 RSFNDSK
+765 KSFNDSK
-772 YFTIPFKDKIL
+772 YLTIPFKDKIL
-783 AIPMTTPNQLIFNGF
+783 AVPMTTPNQLIFNGF
-798 YRIPTKSFTFA
+798 YRIPTKSFNYA
-809 EFDTPIM
+809 DFDVPIM
-816 QSNSIYVDIFN
+816 QSNSIYIDIFN

-846 FVDAITKDVCLH
+846 FVDAITKEVCLH

-865 AGMLIYA
+865 AGMLLYA

-916 VGSKSRSASFNFNPN
+916 VGSKSRSATFNFNPN

-971 DRAYNVV
+971 DRAYNVT
-978 KRSYDDTMIGKV
+978 KRSYDDTMIGKI

-1027 YNDFQLAS
+1027 YDDFQLAS

-1092 LADEDGKVLEET
+1092 LADEDGMVLEET
-1104 EDYLIVQYKSGK
+1104 SDFLIVQYKSGK

-1186 YSTYEDAGIMTA
+1186 YSTYEDGGIMTT

-1207 ITMKQMFKLN
+1207 LTMRQTFKLN
-1217 ATDDIERIVQV
+1217 AIDDVEKIVSV
-1228 GDEVEIGDPLITF
+1228 GDEIEVGDPLITF

-1262 GTNSAIDSAKRI
+1262 GSNSAVDSAKRVM
-1274 LRSKEAGTVVDVK
+1274 RSKEAGVVVDVK

-1301 FNIVDGHFKENIRRR
+1301 YNIIDQHFKENIKKR

-1321 YERGN
+1321 YEKGN

-1357 VYIEHG
+1357 VYIEHE
-1363 DECSVGDKCVAYAAS
+1363 DEASVGDKCVAYAAS
-1378 KQIIS
+1378 KQVLS

-1395 SRPDEEISMFVA
+1395 TRPDEEISMFVSGA
-1407 SSSILKRMIPSVV
+1407 SILKRMIPSI
-1420 VIAAG
+1420 VIITAG
-1425 NKCLVETKNAIRKI
+1425 NKCLVECKRAIRKI

>member
-1 MLYMNNIIQEAVD
+1 MAVIQEAVD
-14 ISSGRN
+14 ISTGRN

-30 PMSKTNNSIFLL
+30 PMSKTNNSVFLL

-50 ELIKKIPPPKTDY
+50 ELIKNIPPPKTDY
-63 KQILI
+63 KQIVI
-68 PYKVIDKIGVRPF
+68 PYKVMDKIDVRPF
-81 RFIMTQNE
+81 RYIMTQNA
-89 FNKKI
+89 FNGKI
-94 TYLDDQKLIPK
+94 TYLNDQKLLPK
-105 LIPLRYP
+105 LVPLRYP
-112 YPKNIENNLYIPIS
+112 YPKTIEGNLYIPIS
-126 EIMKGITPYLRQLPL
+126 DIIKAVTPFLRQMSV
-141 QKIKMDIFS
+141 QKIREKIFS
-150 LFNQIM
+150 LFNQVM
-156 FHFNFSKNKILIIDV
+156 FHFNWSKNKILLIDIK
-171 NRFPIYQNL
+171 RFPIYQNL
-180 NVDTYKT
+180 SMDTYKA
-187 DLINSLLTAYM
+187 DLINALLTAYM
-198 FNPPETIKRM
+198 FNSPDTIKRL
-208 DWTFIFRASDVDYK
+208 DWTFIFRAPDVDYK
-222 FDLRTWDRRD
+222 FDLRTWDKRD
-232 ITLMRNMLKEIGKPN
+232 LTLLRNMLKAIGKPL

-252 TNEEAGESVDDFTKS
+252 TNEEAGESVDDFAAS
-267 DESVDTSIT
+267 DDETVDDVENVSAEITDTVEDVPEQDEIVSSIDNVT
-276 TVSGELTETID
+276 
-287 EVPNESEQIGGENI
+287 
-301 SDTEITGMLERNKSV
+301 DTEITGMLERNRSV

-321 ATLSKYKDQIPA
+321 SSISKYKDKLPA
-333 SVQTTDNESEKVAK
+333 GTPTSQPEENAAK
-347 AQLYNAKTLSI
+347 ALYNAKTLSI
-358 NAQLISRINPDKS
+358 NAQLISKINPDKS
-371 KISNYETIA
+371 VVSNYETIA
-380 NDLTPVG
+380 NDLTPAG
-387 DAPVEKQIIDKAAK
+387 DNPVEKQILDKAAK
-401 SLAQDV
+401 ELAQDV

-417 VVTSA
+417 VTTSA

-434 KLNNVTFDTLATVT
+434 KLNNVTFETLATVT
-448 DTPLPIP
+448 DTPLPP
-455 RKPRNIVTT
+455 VRKPRKIVTT
-464 CPSAQK
+464 CPAAIK
-470 STPFTSIAKE
+470 GTSFSNIAKE
-480 YEDNLM
+480 YEDKLL

-493 FMNLSSLP
+493 FMNLSALP
-501 DGFYVT
+501 NGFYVA
-507 NVEVTDISTATTLM
+507 NVEVSDISTATTLM

-530 KSSDKSSVI
+530 KASDKSSII

-598 IGMFTKTINS
+598 IGMFVKTIS
-608 LNSPDGK
+608 ALNDAAGR

-622 NSMNSNSHYESTIE
+622 SSINTNSHFESTIE

-644 ASFIN
+644 ISFIN
-649 KEKNCEIFF
+649 KEANCEIYF
-658 NRMICAKAYG
+658 NRQVCLKAYTF
-668 YVTVQP
+668 VTVQP

-683 KVPVVVNTETGLT
+683 KVPVVINTDTGLT
-696 RDGKTLTDTML
+696 RDGRTLTDTML
-707 QTLSEDLIS
+707 RTLPDESIQLYQRI
-716 QYSKTKPGKLSMY
+716 KPGKLSMY

-746 WEGITSLLKKSNVK
+746 WEGISSLLKKSGVQ

-798 YRIPTKSFTFA
+798 YRIPTKSFNYA
-809 EFDTPIM
+809 EFDVPIM
-816 QSNSIYVDIFN
+816 ESNSIFVDIFN

-884 NQASLYRIRSS
+884 NNAALYRIRSS

-910 SRYNNS
+910 SKYNNS
-916 VGSKSRSASFNFNPN
+916 VGSKSRSATFNFNPN

-978 KRSYDDTMIGKV
+978 KRSFDDSMIGKI

-1003 RQLTANP
+1003 RQLTADP

-1019 DTIGPDAD
+1019 DNIGPDAD

-1092 LADEDGKVLEET
+1092 LADEDGTVLDMN
-1104 EDYLIVQYKSGK
+1104 EDFMIVQYKSGK

-1143 FHQGDSFKKDDILA
+1143 FQKGESFKKDDILA

-1173 NIGPLAKVAFTGI
+1173 NIGPLAKVAFTGV
-1186 YSTYEDAGIMTA
+1186 YSTYEDAGIMTT

-1207 ITMKQMFKLN
+1207 LTMKQMFKLN
-1217 ATDDIERIVQV
+1217 AIDDIEKIVQV
-1228 GDEVEIGDPLITF
+1228 GEEVEVGDPLIVF

-1256 AFQDKD
+1256 AFQSKD
-1262 GTNSAIDSAKRI
+1262 GTNSAIDSAKRVM
-1274 LRSKEAGTVVDVK
+1274 RSKDAGRVVDVK
-1287 IYTCKSLDRLSPSL
+1287 IYTCKSMDRLSPSL
-1301 FNIVDGHFKENIRRR
+1301 YDIVDAHFKENIRRR
-1316 RTLDK
+1316 KTLDK
-1321 YERGN
+1321 YEKGN
-1326 NVYKMGMLYDRPTE
+1326 DVYKMGMLYDRPTE

-1357 VYIEHG
+1357 IYLEHE
-1363 DECSVGDKCVAYAAS
+1363 DEASVGDKCVAYAAS
-1378 KQIIS
+1378 KQVLS
-1383 EVIPEGLEPYSE
+1383 EVVPEGLEPYSE

-1407 SSSILKRMIPSVV
+1407 PASILKRMIPSIMI
-1420 VIAAG
+1420 IASG
-1425 NKCLVETKNAIRKI
+1425 NKVLVELKRKMRDI
-1439 WES
+1439 WNS

>member
-1 MLYMNNIIQEAVD
+1 MPVIQEAVD

-20 FIPNRMRYRL
+20 FIPNRLKFRL

-50 ELIKKIPPPKTDY
+50 ELIKNMPPPKVDY

-68 PYKVIDKIGVRPF
+68 PFKIIDKIEVKPF

-89 FNKKI
+89 FNRKL
-94 TYLDDQKLIPK
+94 TYLDEQKLLPK

-112 YPKNIENNLYIPIS
+112 YPKTIENNLYIPIS
-126 EIMKGITPYLRQLPL
+126 EIFKAVTPYLRVMSM
-141 QKIKMDIFS
+141 QKIRDNIFS
-150 LFNQIM
+150 LFNKIM
-156 FHFNFSKNKILIIDV
+156 FHFNYSRNKILIIDTK
-171 NRFPIYQNL
+171 RYPIYQNL
-180 NVDTYKT
+180 SMETYKS
-187 DLINSLLTAYM
+187 DLINALLTAYM
-198 FNPPETIKRM
+198 FNPPQTIKKM
-208 DWTFIFRASDVDYK
+208 DWTIIFRTPDVDYK
-222 FDLRTWDRRD
+222 FDLRTWDKRD
-232 ITLMRNMLKEIGKPN
+232 LTLMRNMLKAIGKPIAGT
-247 ATTAK
+247 AT
-252 TNEEAGESVDDFTKS
+252 TNEEAGESVDDFMGKD
-267 DESVDTSIT
+267 DEVEDSVDA
-276 TVSGELTETID
+276 VSGDVEAAIN
-287 EVPNESEQIGGENI
+287 EVPNESEQIGGDI
-301 SDTEITGMLERNKSV
+301 DVSDPEITGMLERNRSITSDLKSTISQYKGKIPTAAV
-316 TDSLK
+316 TEPTPED
-321 ATLSKYKDQIPA
+321 ASKK
-333 SVQTTDNESEKVAK
+333 
-347 AQLYNAKTLSI
+347 LYNAKTLSI

-371 KISNYETIA
+371 KVSNYETIA
-380 NDLTPVG
+380 QDLTPAG
-387 DAPVEKQIIDKAAK
+387 DNPVEKQMIEKASK
-401 SLAQDV
+401 ELAQDV

-417 VVTSA
+417 VTTSA

-434 KLNNVTFDTLATVT
+434 KLNNVSFETLATVT
-448 DTPLPIP
+448 DTPLPVA
-455 RKPRNIVTT
+455 RKPRKIVTT
-464 CPSAQK
+464 CPAAIK
-470 STPFTSIAKE
+470 STPFSSIAKE
-480 YEDNLM
+480 YEDKLL

-501 DGFYVT
+501 DGFYVA
-507 NVEVTDISTATTLM
+507 NVDVTDISTATTLM

-598 IGMFTKTINS
+598 IGILTKTINS
-608 LNSPDGK
+608 MTDANGK

-622 NSMNSNSHYESTIE
+622 SSINTNSHFESTIE

-644 ASFIN
+644 LSFIN
-649 KEKNCEIFF
+649 KEAHCEIYF
-658 NRMICAKAYG
+658 NRTTCAKAYSF
-668 YVTVQP
+668 VTVKD
-674 NEFCCGMIN
+674 NEFCCGMLN
-683 KVPVVVNTETGLT
+683 QVPIVVNTETGLT
-696 RDGKTLTDTML
+696 RDGRTLTDTML
-707 QTLSEDLIS
+707 RTLPGDYIA
-716 QYSKTKPGKLSMY
+716 QYQKTKPGKLSMY

-737 MPLGVAIAA
+737 IPMGVAIAA
-746 WEGITSLLKKSNVK
+746 WEGITSLLKKSNVQ
-760 ALFVD
+760 ALFVGRD
-765 RSFNDSK
+765 FKDSK

-783 AIPMTTPNQLIFNGF
+783 AIPLTTPNQLIFNGF
-798 YRIPTKSFTFA
+798 YRVPTKSFNFSD
-809 EFDTPIM
+809 FDVPIM

-858 YNIPNDI
+858 YNIPDDI

-884 NQASLYRIRSS
+884 TNAALYRIRSS

-910 SRYNNS
+910 SKYNNS

-971 DRAYNVV
+971 DRAYNLV
-978 KRSYDDTMIGKV
+978 KRSFDDSMIGKI

-1003 RQLTANP
+1003 RQLTADP

-1019 DTIGPDAD
+1019 DTIGPDVD

-1128 NSGSGFYVDNKLLSN
+1128 NSGSDFYVDNKLLSN
-1143 FHQGDSFKKDDILA
+1143 FHAGDSFKKDDILA

-1166 SDGIVRE
+1166 SDGVVRE

-1207 ITMKQMFKLN
+1207 LTMKQLFKLN
-1217 ATDDIERIVQV
+1217 AIDDVEKIVQV
-1228 GDEVEIGDPLITF
+1228 GDEIEVGDPLIVF

-1246 GDKAVDNFLR
+1246 GDKSVDNFLK

-1262 GTNSAIDSAKRI
+1262 GGNSAIDSAKRVM
-1274 LRSKEAGTVVDVK
+1274 RSKEAGTVVDVR
-1287 IYTCKSLDRLSPSL
+1287 IYTCKSMDRLSPSL
-1301 FNIVDGHFKENIRRR
+1301 YNIIDQHFKDNVKRRK
-1316 RTLDK
+1316 TLDK
-1321 YERGN
+1321 YEKGN

-1357 VYIEHG
+1357 IFIEHE
-1363 DECSVGDKCVAYAAS
+1363 DEASVGDKCVAYAAS
-1378 KQIIS
+1378 KQVLS
-1383 EVIPEGLEPYSE
+1383 EVVPEGLEPYSE
-1395 SRPDEEISMFVA
+1395 TRPDEEISMFVA
-1407 SSSILKRMIPSVV
+1407 PASILKRMIPSIMI
-1420 VIAAG
+1420 IASG
-1425 NKCLVETKNAIRKI
+1425 NKVLVELKRKMREI
-1439 WES
+1439 WGQ